1 MKIRGQAAADDGF
14 EKNVA
19 EKMPKVKKE
28 EEFSPPPLEVEVQ
41 RLKEEP
47 QEGIQEVGS
56 VRSEGEKEVFSEPPK
71 VARAT
76 DKDLTDKDLDVSRL
90 IEDLHAQL
98 LVLGRTKRALEM
110 DLASHQ
116 TSIHQLA
123 QDNRELRSQV
133 EDLSRE
139 VQKLREVQ
147 AESLYLKEENVDAL
161 ERIQEFQQELRAIEE
176 TLELTTRERDEAQSR
191 IHDLE
196 SQIEQNEILRVKGKL
211 KEREASLFAEENK
224 ELRARLE
231 EVLAQNIDLERKY
244 TNMRKSFSE
253 VRESLTLLRDSC
265 KTNYYNLSETP
276 E

>member
-1 MKIRGQAAADDGF
+1 MKIRGQVAADDGF

-28 EEFSPPPLEVEVQ
+28 EVFSPPPLEVEVE
-41 RLKEEP
+41 RLEEEP

-56 VRSEGEKEVFSEPPK
+56 VRSEGEKELFSEPPK
-71 VARAT
+71 VARA
-76 DKDLTDKDLDVSRL
+76 TDKDLDVSRL

-116 TSIHQLA
+116 KSIHQMA

-133 EDLSRE
+133 EDLSSE

-161 ERIQEFQQELRAIEE
+161 ERIQEFQQELRAIKE
-176 TLELTTRERDEAQSR
+176 TLEVSTQERDEAQSR
-191 IHDLE
+191 IRDLE

-211 KEREASLFAEENK
+211 KEREASLLAEENK

-253 VRESLTLLRDSC
+253 VRQSLTLLRDSC